1 MLQAHQTRVIF
12 LDFDGVLHP
21 PKAIAGAKPP
31 LTPTQIRA
39 GWPQTFQ
46 HLPLLAQLLQG
57 HADVG
62 VVVSSSWRL
71 FLSEQELA
79 ELLHPIKDWYV
90 GALNR
95 RFTQRD
101 EAIIQWLS
109 EHNVADYVVLD
120 DIPRFFTG
128 YPSQWP
134 QLILCNS
141 ALGVA
146 DRDVLRQLKAWL
158 TSTESN
164 YTKSTC

>member
-31 LTPTQIRA
+31 LTPAQIRA
-39 GWPQTFQ
+39 GWPQIFK

-79 ELLHPIKDWYV
+79 DLLDPIKDWYMGV
-90 GALNR
+90 LNPR
-95 RFTQRD
+95 MTQRD
-101 EAIIQWLS
+101 EAITQWLS
-109 EHNVADYVVLD
+109 EHAVADFVVLD
-120 DIPRFFTG
+120 DVPRFFTG

-134 QLILCNS
+134 QLIVCNP
-141 ALGVA
+141 ALGIAEQSVM
-146 DRDVLRQLKAWL
+146 RRLQTWL
-158 TSTESN
+158 ARI
-164 YTKSTC
+164 C